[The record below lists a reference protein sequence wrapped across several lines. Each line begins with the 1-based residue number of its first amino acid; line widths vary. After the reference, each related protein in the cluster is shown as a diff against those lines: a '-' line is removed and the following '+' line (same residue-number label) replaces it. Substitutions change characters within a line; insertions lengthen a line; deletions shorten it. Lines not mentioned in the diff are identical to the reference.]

1 MTIEVSYV
9 PMAGG
14 LDLNASTYNVKPG
27 RIMGMQNFEKV
38 YGRQG
43 YRRIEGHER
52 FDGRSKPSEA
62 ALHKITF
69 NNGAHEPSVGQYVQ
83 TAGGLS
89 PVLSAYVI
97 SVTVTSGSWGTSNA
111 AGTMVLLLVSSGLV
125 WGGELVYA
133 YGDPLGTVLFA
144 ATSNASAVVPS
155 EPLYAEMLFVAQ
167 SLLRGLIS
175 AIPGIGDVLGMFV
188 YQKRLYA
195 FRAVEGQDESV
206 GAGPY
211 ILPSTKRCAIYRSG
225 IDGNGWGLIHSNLPF
240 STGVRFNFFVGSF
253 TGSSKDQAAFI
264 VNGKGRMMKYTTD
277 GGIVMAGDIQ
287 GSEARSTTTLSIN
300 STTVVDK
307 TFTITGSA
315 RSWLVGDTLH
325 IDAVGIN
332 QPILRGEVKTYAHPT
347 VVIENIKTEEPFI
360 SGVVVHDGSFQ
371 ITSHSDWDLRK
382 DDGSD
387 CPINIVGHRDHMF
400 LAYPYGQLQS
410 SNTGD
415 PMLYTASAGLI
426 GMGAEITGLV
436 SLKGATLAVFCN
448 SKISLLSGTSV
459 IDWRLDPHST
469 NAGARE
475 GTLHE
480 NVGDAIFLDDRGLT
494 TLAATEAYGN
504 FAPGVFSRDVSPV
517 LLSYADRIR
526 ASVISKAKYQYRL
539 YMDDGVVLSAALSAN
554 GANITPE
561 STEFTISKYPE
572 AVTCFTVGDM
582 DDGEDLMFFGAADGY
597 VMQEDVGVSFD
608 GAVIDSTLRMHF
620 NHFKSPS
627 QKKRFRKLVLEI
639 DSPSDLVLNFKQSF
653 DLDDG
658 TYRPTGNQSG
668 LQDLNTVGNDG
679 GTWAESSWDTFRWS
693 APVAS
698 QATAHID
705 GFGLSMN
712 LLMWHSSAIDPCFT
726 IQGLLIHHSKMGIAR

>member
-43 YRRIEGHER
+43 YRRIDGYER
-52 FDGRSKPSEA
+52 FDGHTKPSNA
-62 ALHKITF
+62 VLHKITF
-69 NNGAHEPSVGQYVQ
+69 NSGAVEPTVGQRVV

-89 PVLSAYVI
+89 PALGAYVI
-97 SVTVTSGSWGTSNA
+97 SVTVTSGSWGASNA
-111 AGTMVLLLVSSGLV
+111 AGEVVLLPITAETGWDGEAVYSLFDPHGTVMLVSTSD
-125 WGGELVYA
+125 A
-133 YGDPLGTVLFA
+133 TTV
-144 ATSNASAVVPS
+144 TPS
-155 EPLYAEMLFVAQ
+155 EPLYAEMRFVAIE
-167 SLLRGLIS
+167 LLRSFIS
-175 AIPGIGDVLGMFV
+175 AVPGTGDVLGMFV
-188 YQKRLYA
+188 YKQRLYA
-195 FRAVEGQDESV
+195 FRAVEGQDESS
-206 GAGPY
+206 GARSDL
-211 ILPSTKRCAIYRSG
+211 LPSTKRCAMYRSG
-225 IDGNGWGLIHSNLPF
+225 INGNGWGLVETNIPF

-264 VNGKGRMMKYTTD
+264 VNGKGRMMKYTDT
-277 GGIVMAGDIQ
+277 GGLVMCGDIQ
-287 GSEARSTTTLSIN
+287 GSEATSATTLSIN

-307 TFTITGSA
+307 TFTIDGTS
-315 RSWLVGDTLH
+315 RSWSVGDTIH

-332 QPILRGEVKTYAHPT
+332 QPILRGAVKSYSHPT
-347 VVIENIKTEEPFI
+347 LVLENIKTVEPFI
-360 SGVVVHDGSFQ
+360 SGVVVYDGSFQ
-371 ITSHSDWDLRK
+371 ITSHSAWDLRK

-387 CPINIVGHRDHMF
+387 CPINVMGHRDHLF

-415 PMLYTASAGLI
+415 PMTYTSSAGLI
-426 GMGAEITGLV
+426 GMGAEITGLI
-436 SLKGATLAVFCN
+436 SLKGATLAVFCD

-469 NAGARE
+469 NAGARA
-475 GTLHE
+475 GTLVE

-494 TLAATEAYGN
+494 TLAATNAYGN
-504 FAPGVFSRDVSPV
+504 FAPGVFSRDVAPLLASYLTLIKAAV
-517 LLSYADRIR
+517 L
-526 ASVISKAKYQYRL
+526 VKQKYQYRL
-539 YMDDGVVLSAALSAN
+539 YMDDGLVLSAALNAT
-554 GANITPE
+554 GAQITPE
-561 STEFTISKYPE
+561 TTEFTISKYPE
-572 AVTCFTVGDM
+572 SVTCFAVGDM
-582 DDGEDLMFFGAADGY
+582 SDGSDLMFFGTSDGY
-597 VMQEDVGVSFD
+597 VMQEDIGMSFD

-639 DSPSDLVLNFKQSF
+639 DSPADLVLNFKQSF

-679 GTWAESSWDTFRWS
+679 GTWAESNWDTFRWS

-705 GFGLSMN
+705 GFGKSMN
-712 LLMWHSSAIDPCFT
+712 LLMWHSSAIDEPFT
-726 IQGLLIHHSKMGIAR
+726 VQGLLIHHSKMGLSR